1 MIQRTETI
9 SIKPTSREIEQ
20 EIWNMDS
27 TEQVDLLLAMSQ
39 RYKRETG
46 NVLFQAYAVSEDFYV
61 MLSTEERRDVI
72 RLLEQIVE
80 YFKMYEE

>member
-27 TEQVDLLLAMSQ
+27 TEQVGLLLAMSQ
-39 RYKRETG
+39 RYKRETR
-46 NVLFQAYAVSEDFYV
+46 NVLFQAYAVSEDLYI
-61 MLSTEERRDVI
+61 MLSTEERRDYP
-72 RLLEQIVE
+72 Q
-80 YFKMYEE
+80 